1 MMSKSKAR
9 YAVVSHRYW
18 GSPGG
23 GQLVDAA
30 AAIALSEAG
39 FNPILTGTFSF
50 DPRKYV
56 DWYGID
62 LSSFKIITLS
72 IGIKAFGL
80 LTRLYAWKPAETAIK
95 RYNTDLLFTDEP
107 TYKPLLKYRYHKS
120 LKIIEYIHF
129 PLEIVVN
136 PKFKGTGLAYG
147 EDPYIMERYGRFPLN
162 MYWKL
167 FTTMLPHYIRS
178 NPFEDSDAV
187 LTNSRW
193 TAKVI
198 KEVYGGDPIV
208 LNPPIAPNTEIIGKP
223 PEFDERGPK
232 VVMLGRFSEE
242 KRYHWVVKEV
252 APRLFKEM
260 PNAEL
265 IIMGGATT
273 RTQINYLD
281 RVEAEARKVGLRVIR
296 GTDAAKKDGG
306 IVRLI
311 PNAPRSMINSI
322 MDSSRAFL
330 HATINEHWGIAVAEA
345 MSRGLP
351 IVVHASG
358 GTWTDLAGEG
368 ENGIGYRDPEGAVEA
383 LAKLLTNEPTFSKFS
398 ISALSR
404 VKGLTLKE
412 YSDKLGKIVRE
423 LL

>member
-1 MMSKSKAR
+1 MSKAR

-30 AAIALSEAG
+30 SAIALNEAG
-39 FNPILTGTFSF
+39 FDPVLTGTFSF
-50 DPRKYV
+50 DPHKYV
-56 DWYGID
+56 DWYGMDI
-62 LSSFKIITLS
+62 SKYKIITLS
-72 IGIKAFGL
+72 IGVKAFGL

-95 RYNTDLLFTDEP
+95 RYNADLLFTDEP
-107 TYKPLLKYRYHKS
+107 TYKPLLKYKSSKS

-129 PLEIVVN
+129 PLEVVVD

-162 MYWKL
+162 IYWKIYI
-167 FTTMLPHYIRS
+167 TMLPHYIRG
-178 NPFEDSDAV
+178 NPFEAADAV

-193 TAKVI
+193 TAIVI

-208 LNPPIAPNTEIIGKP
+208 LNPPIAPNTEIIGEP
-223 PEFDERGPK
+223 PRFSERSPRIT
-232 VVMLGRFSEE
+232 MLGRFSEE

-252 APRLFKEM
+252 APRLFKDV

-265 IIMGGATT
+265 IIMGGAST
-273 RTQINYLD
+273 RTQVNYLE
-281 RVEAEARKVGLRVIR
+281 RVEAEARKAGLKVTR
-296 GTDAAKKDGG
+296 GTNEVDRNGG

-345 MSRGLP
+345 MARGLP

-358 GTWTDLAGEG
+358 GTWSDLAGEG
-368 ENGIGYRDPEGAVEA
+368 ENGIGYQDAEKAVEA
-383 LAKLLTNEPTFSKFS
+383 LVKLLTDESAFSRFS

-404 VKGLTLKE
+404 VKGLTLRE
-412 YSDKLGKIVRE
+412 YSYKLGKIVKE
-423 LL
+423 LFNAY

>member
-1 MMSKSKAR
+1 
-9 YAVVSHRYW
+9 
-18 GSPGG
+18 
-23 GQLVDAA
+23 
-30 AAIALSEAG
+30 
-39 FNPILTGTFSF
+39 
-50 DPRKYV
+50 
-56 DWYGID
+56 
-62 LSSFKIITLS
+62 
-72 IGIKAFGL
+72 
-80 LTRLYAWKPAETAIK
+80 
-95 RYNTDLLFTDEP
+95 
-107 TYKPLLKYRYHKS
+107 
-120 LKIIEYIHF
+120 
-129 PLEIVVN
+129 
-136 PKFKGTGLAYG
+136 
-147 EDPYIMERYGRFPLN
+147 
-162 MYWKL
+162 
-167 FTTMLPHYIRS
+167 
-178 NPFEDSDAV
+178 
-187 LTNSRW
+187 
-193 TAKVI
+193 
-198 KEVYGGDPIV
+198 
-208 LNPPIAPNTEIIGKP
+208 
-223 PEFDERGPK
+223 
-232 VVMLGRFSEE
+232 LGRFSEE